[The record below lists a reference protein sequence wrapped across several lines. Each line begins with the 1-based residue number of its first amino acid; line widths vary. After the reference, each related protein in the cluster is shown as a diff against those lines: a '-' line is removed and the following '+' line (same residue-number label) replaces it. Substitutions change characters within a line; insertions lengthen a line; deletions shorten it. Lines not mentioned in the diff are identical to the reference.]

1 MLAIE
6 MTEGGGDDLVGIID
20 LPGFTK
26 KDINLRVICNV
37 LYISAKREQ
46 TEAVQDRQEGSGII
60 IG

>member
-6 MTEGGGDDLVGIID
+6 MTEAGDDLVGTID

-26 KDINLRVICNV
+26 EDINLRVICNV

-46 TEAVQDRQEGSGII
+46 TEAVQDRQKGSGTI

>member
-6 MTEGGGDDLVGIID
+6 MTEAGDDLVGIIY

-37 LYISAKREQ
+37 LYISAKRE
-46 TEAVQDRQEGSGII
+46 R
-60 IG
+60 

>member
-1 MLAIE
+1 MLGIE
-6 MTEGGGDDLVGIID
+6 MTEGGGDDLIGTID

>member
-6 MTEGGGDDLVGIID
+6 MTESGDDLVGTID

-26 KDINLRVICNV
+26 EDINLRVICNV
-37 LYISAKREQ
+37 MYISAKREQ
-46 TEAVQDRQEGSGII
+46 TEAVQDRQKGSGTI

>member
-6 MTEGGGDDLVGIID
+6 MTEAGDDLVGTID
-20 LPGFTK
+20 LPGFNK
-26 KDINLRVICNV
+26 EDINLRVICNV

-46 TEAVQDRQEGSGII
+46 TEAVQDRQKGSGTI

>member
-6 MTEGGGDDLVGIID
+6 MTEAGDDLVGIID

-37 LYISAKREQ
+37 LYISTKREQ
-46 TEAVQDRQEGSGII
+46 IEAVQDRQKGSGTT

>member
-1 MLAIE
+1 MLAIDMKE
-6 MTEGGGDDLVGIID
+6 SGDDLVGTID

-26 KDINLRVICNV
+26 EDINLRVICNV

-46 TEAVQDRQEGSGII
+46 TEAVQDRQKGSGTI

>member
-1 MLAIE
+1 MLAMDMKE
-6 MTEGGGDDLVGIID
+6 SGDDLVGTID

-26 KDINLRVICNV
+26 EDINLRVICNV

-46 TEAVQDRQEGSGII
+46 TEAVQDRQKGSGTI

>member
-1 MLAIE
+1 
-6 MTEGGGDDLVGIID
+6 MTEAGDDLVGIID

-37 LYISAKREQ
+37 LYISTKREQ
-46 TEAVQDRQEGSGII
+46 TEAVQDRQKGSGTT

>member
-1 MLAIE
+1 MLA
-6 MTEGGGDDLVGIID
+6 MDMKEGGGDDLVGIID

-26 KDINLRVICNV
+26 EDINLRVICNV

-46 TEAVQDRQEGSGII
+46 TEAVQDRQKGSCTI